1 MKYYL
6 KCLQKYADLSGR
18 ASRREYWHFFGI
30 NFLITMILGVI
41 ARINPNAGL
50 GMISLVYSIAV
61 LLPGLSVGVRRFHD
75 IGRSGMSFACYA
87 VPIFICIL
95 LIPVVEWASIPING
109 VVNASN
115 ECMFILFGFAYF
127 IVHLLPLILGVMLL
141 IVLARRGEQE
151 DNKYGAPPFER

>member
-6 KCLQKYADLSGR
+6 KCLKKYADLSGR
-18 ASRREYWHFFGI
+18 ASRREYWHFFKI

-75 IGRSGMSFACYA
+75 IGRSGMSFACYV
-87 VPIFICIL
+87 VPMFICIL
-95 LIPVVEWASIPING
+95 LIPVIEWATIPING
-109 VVNASN
+109 IVNASN
-115 ECMFILFGFAYF
+115 QDIFILLG
-127 IVHLLPLILGVMLL
+127 ITVLILPLILGIMLL
-141 IVLARRGEQE
+141 IVLARRGDQE

>member
-30 NFLITMILGVI
+30 NFLITMILGVGDI
-41 ARINPNAGL
+41 AKISYNAGL
-50 GMISLVYSIAV
+50 GRISLVYSIAV

-95 LIPVVEWASIPING
+95 LIPVVEWATTPING
-109 VVNASN
+109 IINASN
-115 ECMFILFGFAYF
+115 ARIFLLFGLA
-127 IVHLLPLILGVMLL
+127 IILLPLILGIMLL